1 MGLRHASLFDA
12 ATAGALISQ
21 RLVERSRVA
30 PVKREAV
37 LAAGSFDPRFRVAE
51 DSDLGLRLS
60 RKAYY
65 LRYVPEACAI
75 HQHLPFTIPDLIR
88 RAELYDETQLALLR
102 KHPTLLGDGGTF
114 FAMLDEPAAEKWR
127 TLIGQ
132 RKQEVEDLAATLSR
146 IDSLDFAPFLT
157 MKKGDGT
164 VADEITKLFRRAA
177 PFFRVVARLGE
188 RIRSSVNR
196 SAASRNC

>member
-37 LAAGSFDPRFRVAE
+37 LAAGSFDSRFRVAE

-65 LRYVPEACAI
+65 VRYVPEACAI
-75 HQHLPFTIPDLIR
+75 RQHLPFTIPDLIR

-102 KHPTLLGDGGTF
+102 KHPTL
-114 FAMLDEPAAEKWR
+114 P
-127 TLIGQ
+127 GQ

-146 IDSLDFAPFLT
+146 IDSLDFASFLT
-157 MKKGDGT
+157 MTKGDGT

-177 PFFRVVARLGE
+177 PFFRIVACLGE

>member
-37 LAAGSFDPRFRVAE
+37 LAAGSFD
-51 DSDLGLRLS
+51 SGLRLS

-65 LRYVPEACAI
+65 VRYVPEACAI
-75 HQHLPFTIPDLIR
+75 RQHLPFTIPDLIR

-102 KHPTLLGDGGTF
+102 KHPTL
-114 FAMLDEPAAEKWR
+114 P
-127 TLIGQ
+127 GQ

-146 IDSLDFAPFLT
+146 IDSLDFASFLT
-157 MKKGDGT
+157 MTKGDGT

-177 PFFRVVARLGE
+177 PFFRIVACLGE